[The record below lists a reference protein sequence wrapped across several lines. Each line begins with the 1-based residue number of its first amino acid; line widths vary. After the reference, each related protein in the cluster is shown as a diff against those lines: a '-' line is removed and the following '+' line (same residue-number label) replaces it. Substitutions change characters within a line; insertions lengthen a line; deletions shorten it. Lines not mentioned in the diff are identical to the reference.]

1 MPRYQPGVGSRQI
14 PDLLQTIRNSG
25 TQAVT
30 SISDQLKMGRFG
42 IDNPNI
48 PKSNFPTQNRA
59 LLRHSKPRL
68 QGIAKLEK
76 MQKTQPRTWQKPYG
90 QKSSSPS
97 QGDLSTDTAVPGAWA
112 SHLANLGSI
121 VLRFMED
128 KDRRRR

>member
-30 SISDQLKMGRFG
+30 SIADQLKMGRFG

-59 LLRHSKPRL
+59 LLRHSTPRL

-76 MQKTQPRTWQKPYG
+76 IQPQPRTWQKPYG

-97 QGDLSTDTAVPGAWA
+97 QGDLSTDKAVPGAWA
-112 SHLANLGSI
+112 SHVANLGSI
-121 VLRFMED
+121 LLRFMKDD
-128 KDRRRR
+128 KWR

>member
-14 PDLLQTIRNSG
+14 PDILETIRNSG

-30 SISDQLKMGRFG
+30 SIADQLKMGRFG

-59 LLRHSKPRL
+59 LFRRSTPRL
-68 QGIAKLEK
+68 EK
-76 MQKTQPRTWQKPYG
+76 IQKTQPRTWQKPYG

-97 QGDLSTDTAVPGAWA
+97 QGDLSTDKAVPGAWA
-112 SHLANLGSI
+112 SHVANLGSI
-121 VLRFMED
+121 LLRFMKDD
-128 KDRRRR
+128 KWR